1 MKKLLHLKAILLT
14 LCLSVVGGGMTSATA
29 QTVVFQETFSKCNY
43 EPKDNEGTWNA
54 ADGEDKGSSLDN
66 YTDVAGWTGTK
77 VYDGVGNVKMGT
89 SSKAG
94 TLTSPAIGVTGD
106 AVLTFKAHSWKGDTG
121 KLLLSISGG
130 ATLSESEFTLNNG
143 ADDDWSEFTV
153 NITGMTTSSQLT
165 FTSSKASKG
174 RFYLD
179 DVTITVNTSGKEAA
193 GLSFGEVTK
202 FTVDLSGT
210 FTAPTL
216 TKATDAAATY
226 ASSETSVATVD
237 ASTGAVTL
245 VGAGTTTITA
255 TTPETD
261 AYMAG
266 SASYTLTV
274 TDLASMPKFQKATTI
289 TSGKRYLIVVDNGG
303 ELNVAE
309 AITSNYGYL
318 QVTVPAATDGAGNLY
333 MENLDNAFTITSSTD
348 GSGYTIQ
355 QNDGRYVYQTGTFD
369 SFNAGD
375 EAGDNAVW
383 TIEPQADGTFLITNT
398 SVNKYVQYD
407 SKYNSF
413 GSYADE
419 RGLLPMLY
427 EEVGDK
433 TAPTVSF
440 AQSEVTANLLS
451 PDAFVAPELSS
462 TSDGAV
468 AYTSSN
474 PDVATVDEDG
484 LVSLVGQGTT
494 TITATVAE
502 TDTYTEATAEY
513 TLTVTTLS
521 EFRKTATV
529 TTGKQYILT
538 ADIDGTSHV
547 AKTVREG
554 NGYDYL
560 YVNDLATANVMASAD
575 LYSFTLTAVEGGF
588 TIQQPDGRYLYM
600 NDDDYKT
607 LNAGEE
613 AGANAVWSIAQQ
625 ADGTFRIQNVA
636 TGKYIQYSTTHT
648 SFGCYREAQDDGVLP
663 SLYEKA
669 TLDVTDAGYATLF
682 SQHAIIVPEGM
693 EAAVATNVVDG
704 RLAID
709 YRYPA
714 GAVIPASTGVLL
726 KAEAGNH
733 GYNVATTDATAPADN
748 LLKGSVE
755 DATTVGDNCLFYM
768 LSYDQNDENLG
779 FYWGAENGAAF
790 TNEGG
795 KAYLAVP
802 QATANGAIGFALDGS
817 LVTAI
822 GQATADTN
830 APAKIY
836 TIDGR
841 LMQQTRTADLPRGL
855 YIVNGKKVIIK

>member
-29 QTVVFQETFSKCNY
+29 QTVVFQETFDKCNY

-54 ADGEDKGSSLDN
+54 ADSEDKGSSLDN

-179 DVTITVNTSGKEAA
+179 DVTITVSTSGKEAA

-202 FTVDLSGT
+202 FTADLGST

-216 TKATDAAATY
+216 TKTTDAAATY
-226 ASSETSVATVD
+226 TSSETSVATVD

-274 TDLASMPKFQKATTI
+274 IDLASMPKFQKVTTI
-289 TSGKRYLIVVDNGG
+289 TSGKRYLIAVENGG
-303 ELNVAE
+303 ELLVAQPV
-309 AITSNYGYL
+309 ASGKDFDYL
-318 QVTVPAATDGAGNLY
+318 QVTSPAQTDAEGLLY
-333 MENLDNAFTITSSTD
+333 MENLDNAFTLTAVE
-348 GSGYTIQ
+348 GGYYIQ
-355 QNDGRYVYQTGTFD
+355 QADGRYLYKSGNYD
-369 SFNAGD
+369 NFNVGN

-383 TIEPQADGTFLITNT
+383 TIEPQADGTFLITNV
-398 SVNKYVQYD
+398 SVYKYVQFD
-407 SKYNSF
+407 PNYNSF
-413 GSYADE
+413 GSYADA

-427 EEVGDK
+427 EEIGGK

-468 AYTSSN
+468 TYTSSN
-474 PDVATVDEDG
+474 TDVATIDADG
-484 LVSLVGQGTT
+484 RIEALAAGET
-494 TITATVAE
+494 TITATLAE
-502 TDTYTEATAEY
+502 TDEFTAATAEF
-513 TLTVTTLS
+513 TLYVSTLS
-521 EFRKTATV
+521 DYMETTAAESGKTYA
-529 TTGKQYILT
+529 
-538 ADIDGTSHV
+538 
-547 AKTVREG
+547 
-554 NGYDYL
+554 
-560 YVNDLATANVMASAD
+560 LAANVEGTNFMANTLSATYNYGYLPANEAGTAALLGATD
-575 LYSFTLTAVEGGF
+575 LLNGFTLTETEGGY
-588 TIQQPDGRYLYM
+588 TIQDAYGRYLYM
-600 NDDDYKT
+600 DETHTSFNVSADRQDGD
-607 LNAGEE
+607 
-613 AGANAVWSIAQQ
+613 VWTVEPQ
-625 ADGTFRIQNVA
+625 ADGTVKITNVL
-636 TGKYIQYSTTHT
+636 TGKYIQYSASHN
-648 SFGCYREAQDDGVLP
+648 SYGAYADVQGVMP
-663 SLYEKA
+663 SLFVKNDIQVGEG
-669 TLDVTDAGYATLF
+669 GYATAYSDNAVIL
-682 SQHAIIVPEGM
+682 PEGLQ
-693 EAAVATNVVDG
+693 AAVITGVADG
-704 RLAID
+704 KLTID
-709 YRYPA
+709 YRYN
-714 GAVIPASTGVLL
+714 GGDVIPAGTAVLV
-726 KAEAGNH
+726 KGEAGAH
-733 GYNVATTDATAPADN
+733 DYNLATSDEQAVAGN
-748 LLKGSVE
+748 LLKGAASDV
-755 DATTVGDNCLFYM
+755 TTEGDGCLFYM
-768 LSYDQNDENLG
+768 LSYDANHQNLG
-779 FYWGAENGAAF
+779 FYWAAEDGAAF
-790 TNEGG
+790 TSKAG
-795 KAYLAVP
+795 KAYLALP
-802 QATANGAIGFALDGS
+802 QAASAGVTGYALDGTP
-817 LVTAI
+817 VGI
-822 GQATADTN
+822 DQATTDAQ
-830 APAKIY
+830 APAVIY
-836 TIDGR
+836 TVDGR
-841 LMQQTRTADLPRGL
+841 LVQQTDVKDLPKGL

>member
-14 LCLSVVGGGMTSATA
+14 LCLSVVGGGSVCYADRVSTFTDKNLTVGEGELGWTSSHAA
-29 QTVVFQETFSKCNY
+29 QQFESNGSSSY
-43 EPKDNEGTWNA
+43 EPR
-54 ADGEDKGSSLDN
+54 
-66 YTDVAGWTGTK
+66 
-77 VYDGVGNVKMGT
+77 GVQFGT
-89 SSKAG
+89 SKAPINVF
-94 TLTSPAIGVTGD
+94 TLTANESLNGVTSVTIVASASGAGNTI
-106 AVLTFKAHSWKGDTG
+106 AVKVGDTNFNG
-121 KLLLSISGG
+121 EVTEIASGTANANKEYTFTGEATNGVITITIDDKTKAVWVKSISVK
-130 ATLSESEFTLNNG
+130 N
-143 ADDDWSEFTV
+143 
-153 NITGMTTSSQLT
+153 Q
-165 FTSSKASKG
+165 
-174 RFYLD
+174 
-179 DVTITVNTSGKEAA
+179 DVVPGKEAA
-193 GLSFGEVTK
+193 GLSFGEETK

-237 ASTGAVTL
+237 ASTGDVTL

-261 AYMAG
+261 TYMAG
-266 SASYTLTV
+266 SASYTLTI
-274 TDLASMPKFQKATTI
+274 TDVASMPKFQKVTTV
-289 TSGKRYLIVVDNGG
+289 TSGKRYLIVVENNG
-303 ELNVAE
+303 EISVAQPVP
-309 AITSNYGYL
+309 ATGNPYGYL
-318 QVTVPAATDGAGNLY
+318 NVTAPAATDADGNIY
-333 MENLDNAFTITSSTD
+333 MEDITNAFTLTAVE
-348 GSGYTIQ
+348 GGYYIQ
-355 QNDGRYVYQTGTFD
+355 QSDGRYLYKSGSYD
-369 SFNAGD
+369 NFNVGN

-383 TIEPQADGTFLITNT
+383 TIEPQADGTFLITNV
-398 SVNKYVQYD
+398 SVNKYVQFD
-407 SKYNSF
+407 PNYNSF
-413 GSYADE
+413 GSYAND
-419 RGLLPMLY
+419 RGTLPMLY
-427 EEVGDK
+427 EEVGGK

-560 YVNDLATANVMASAD
+560 YVNDLTTANVMASAD

-600 NDDDYKT
+600 NDDDYTK

-625 ADGTFRIQNVA
+625 ADGTFMIQNVA

-648 SFGCYREAQDDGVLP
+648 SFGCYREAQDDGVRP

>member
-1 MKKLLHLKAILLT
+1 MRKLFTPKTWLLA
-14 LCLSVVGGGMTSATA
+14 LCVGLFGAGTTTATA
-29 QTVVFQETFSKCNY
+29 QDIVFQETFSKC
-43 EPKDNEGTWNA
+43 EGTGGDDGAWNGTGVGA
-54 ADGEDKGSSLDN
+54 GRVNSLDDV
-66 YTDVAGWTGTK
+66 TDVPGWSGENYYAGSGCLK
-77 VYDGVGNVKMGT
+77 LGA
-89 SSKAG
+89 SKKLG
-94 TLTSPAIGVTGD
+94 TLTTPALGFSGD
-106 AVLTFKAHSWKGDTG
+106 AVLTFQAHAWAGDQER
-121 KLLLSISGG
+121 LQVSISEGSLSASEVTISA
-130 ATLSESEFTLNNG
+130 ATGDEWTNCTL
-143 ADDDWSEFTV
+143 
-153 NITGMTTSSQLT
+153 NITGATPTSQIT
-165 FTSSKASKG
+165 FSGVQPSKA
-174 RFYLD
+174 RFFIGE
-179 DVTITVNTSGKEAA
+179 VTITQSTSGKESA
-193 GLSFGEVTK
+193 GLAFEGGNS

-226 ASSETSVATVD
+226 ASSNPDVATVD
-237 ASTGAVTL
+237 ATTGAVSL
-245 VGAGTTTITA
+245 VAAGQTTITA

-261 AYMAG
+261 TYAAG

-274 TDLASMPKFQKATTI
+274 TDLASMPRFQKATTI

-355 QNDGRYVYQTGTFD
+355 QADGRYLYQSGTYN
-369 SFNAGD
+369 SFNVGNTAS
-375 EAGDNAVW
+375 EEAVW
-383 TIEPQADGTFLITNT
+383 TIEPKADGTFIITNV
-398 SVNKYVQYD
+398 SKSKFVQYD
-407 SKYNSF
+407 PSHTSF

-419 RGLLPMLY
+419 RGTLPMLY

-433 TAPTVSF
+433 IAPTVSF

-560 YVNDLATANVMASAD
+560 YVNDLTTANVMASAD

-600 NDDDYKT
+600 NDDNYTT

-625 ADGTFRIQNVA
+625 AGGTFMIQNVA

-648 SFGCYREAQDDGVLP
+648 SFGCYRDAQDDGVLP

>member
-14 LCLSVVGGGMTSATA
+14 LCLSVVGGGSVCYADRVSTFTDKNLTVGEGELGWTSSHAA
-29 QTVVFQETFSKCNY
+29 QQFESNGSSSY
-43 EPKDNEGTWNA
+43 EPR
-54 ADGEDKGSSLDN
+54 
-66 YTDVAGWTGTK
+66 
-77 VYDGVGNVKMGT
+77 GVQFGT
-89 SSKAG
+89 SKAPINVF
-94 TLTSPAIGVTGD
+94 TLTANESLNGVTSVTIVASASGAGNTI
-106 AVLTFKAHSWKGDTG
+106 AVKVGDTNFNG
-121 KLLLSISGG
+121 EVTEIASGTANANKEYTFTGEATNGVITITIDDNTKAVWVKSISVK
-130 ATLSESEFTLNNG
+130 N
-143 ADDDWSEFTV
+143 
-153 NITGMTTSSQLT
+153 Q
-165 FTSSKASKG
+165 
-174 RFYLD
+174 
-179 DVTITVNTSGKEAA
+179 DVVPGKEAA

-202 FTVDLSGT
+202 FTADLGST

-216 TKATDAAATY
+216 TKATDAAATF
-226 ASSETSVATVD
+226 ASSNPEVATVD
-237 ASTGAVTL
+237 ATTGAVSL
-245 VGAGTTTITA
+245 VAAGQTTITA

-261 AYMAG
+261 TYAAG

-274 TDLASMPKFQKATTI
+274 TDLASMPRFQKATTI
-289 TSGKRYLIVVDNGG
+289 TSGKRYLIVATENEGADLHIAGAITGDYDYLDLVDPAHVDNDG
-303 ELNVAE
+303 
-309 AITSNYGYL
+309 
-318 QVTVPAATDGAGNLY
+318 TVIMND
-333 MENLDNAFTITSSTD
+333 LDNAFTITAVD
-348 GSGYTIQ
+348 GGYNIQ
-355 QNDGRYVYQTGTFD
+355 QADGRYLYQSGTYNN
-369 SFNAGD
+369 FNVGNTAS
-375 EAGDNAVW
+375 EEAVW
-383 TIEPQADGTFLITNT
+383 TIEPKADGTFIITNV
-398 SVNKYVQYD
+398 SKNKSVQYD
-407 SKYNSF
+407 PNFSSF

-427 EEVGDK
+427 EEVGSK
-433 TAPTVSF
+433 IAPTVSF

-554 NGYDYL
+554 NSYDYL
-560 YVNDLATANVMASAD
+560 YVNDQTTANVMASAD

-600 NDDDYKT
+600 NDDEYKT

-625 ADGTFRIQNVA
+625 ADGTFMIQNVA

-648 SFGCYREAQDDGVLP
+648 SFGCYRDAQDDGVLP